1 MNRSIPLFILPVLA
15 LAFLLAACSGRPE
28 PQISRTEQALQ
39 QAKEERAEEFALPNW
54 GPAEEA
60 YNQAQTML
68 AQKKWREA
76 TALLLKAQ
84 AGFQKARDVAKVNR
98 QRFIT
103 DVQST
108 QGTAEDRCKELK
120 EFYKANLSRIPS
132 AKRKELEETF
142 KGFDEKLAKVTS
154 QLGQGLYHDAKLLAE
169 ATLKELL
176 EAQEKLEKL
185 TGKKIHYLAHLK

>member
-1 MNRSIPLFILPVLA
+1 MNRSIPLLILPVLA
-15 LAFLLAACSGRPE
+15 LGFLLAACSGRPE

-39 QAKEERAEEFALPNW
+39 QAKAERAQEFAPQDW
-54 GPAEEA
+54 GSAEEV
-60 YNQAQTML
+60 YNEAQTML

-84 AGFQKARDVAKVNR
+84 AGFQKARDVAKGNR
-98 QRFIT
+98 ATFIR

-120 EFYKANLSRIPS
+120 EFYKANLSRIPL
-132 AKRKELEETF
+132 AKRKDLEDTC

-154 QLGQGLYHDAKLLAE
+154 QLGQGQYSEAKLLAQT
-169 ATLKELL
+169 TLSETY

-185 TGKKIHYLAHLK
+185 TGKKVHYLARTK

>member
-15 LAFLLAACSGRPE
+15 QALLLAACSGRPE

-39 QAKEERAEEFALPNW
+39 QAKEERAQEFAPQNW
-54 GPAEEA
+54 GPAEEV

-68 AQKKWREA
+68 AQKNWPEA

-84 AGFQKARDVAKVNR
+84 AGFQKARDVAKVKR
-98 QRFIT
+98 ASFIR

-120 EFYKANLSRIPS
+120 EFYKANLSSIPS
-132 AKRKELEETF
+132 AKRKELEDTC

-154 QLGQGLYHDAKLLAE
+154 QLGQGQYHDAKLLAE
-169 ATLKELL
+169 ATLRELW

-185 TGKKIHYLAHLK
+185 TGKKFHYLAHLK

>member
-15 LAFLLAACSGRPE
+15 LALLLAACSGRPE

-39 QAKEERAEEFALPNW
+39 QAKEERAQEFAPQNW

-98 QRFIT
+98 ASFIR

-120 EFYKANLSRIPS
+120 EFYKANLSSIPS
-132 AKRKELEETF
+132 AKRKELEDTC
-142 KGFDEKLAKVTS
+142 KGLDEKLAKVTS
-154 QLGQGLYHDAKLLAE
+154 QLGQGQYHDAKLLAE
-169 ATLKELL
+169 ATLTELL

-185 TGKKIHYLAHLK
+185 TGKKVHYLGHLK

>member
-1 MNRSIPLFILPVLA
+1 MNRSIPLFILPVLTLA
-15 LAFLLAACSGRPE
+15 LLLAACSGRPD
-28 PQISRTEQALQ
+28 PQINRTEQALQ
-39 QAKEERAEEFALPNW
+39 QAKEEHAEEFAPQNW
-54 GPAEEA
+54 RPADEA

-76 TALLLKAQ
+76 TTLLLKAQ
-84 AGFQKARDVAKVNR
+84 AGFQKSRDVAKVKR
-98 QRFIT
+98 ASFIR

-120 EFYKANLSRIPS
+120 DFYKANLRSIPA
-132 AKRKELEETF
+132 AKRKELEDTC

-154 QLGQGLYHDAKLLAE
+154 QLGQGQYNDAKLLAE
-169 ATLKELL
+169 AIVVELY

-185 TGKKIHYLAHLK
+185 TRKKVHYLAHLK